1 MKQQMQVLALV
12 SLASL
17 GLVAGAYGASASPRW
32 HWPTTTTRPVQTTT
46 TAETVTAT
54 TAATVTATTVTATPT
69 AAPADVTITSPL
81 NYTATLK
88 YKTEILA
95 AGVVDPNPGLACVF
109 DFGDGTAWTVAPT
122 PQANGSYA
130 CATAHSWS
138 SSGTY
143 VVRVSAVDA
152 SGTAASASIYLYV
165 V

>member
-1 MKQQMQVLALV
+1 
-12 SLASL
+12 
-17 GLVAGAYGASASPRW
+17 
-32 HWPTTTTRPVQTTT
+32 
-46 TAETVTAT
+46 
-54 TAATVTATTVTATPT
+54 
-69 AAPADVTITSPL
+69 VTITSPL

-95 AGVVDPNPGLACVF
+95 AGVVDPSPGVTCVF
-109 DFGDGTAWTVAPT
+109 DFGDGAVWTAAPT

-130 CATAHSWS
+130 CATAHAWR